1 MLKYR
6 NTEIRKYR
14 NVLIENALEG
24 YGSYGLLDL
33 NLESLQKAV
42 RKLKE
47 EYIRRS
53 Q

>member
-6 NTEIRKYR
+6 NTEILKYR

-24 YGSYGLLDL
+24 YALSGLLDV
-33 NLESLQKAV
+33 NPGSLQKAV
-42 RKLKE
+42 RKFE
-47 EYIRRS
+47 EEDIRRS